1 MSGVAVRTDASV
13 TPTRDRLWTPQFL
26 LLLVGVVFMYM
37 STVRLT
43 PTLPLFVTQL
53 GAGPRGRQGDR
64 RRVHARVA
72 VAEDLLGQPR

>member
-26 LLLVGVVFMYM
+26 LLVGAVFMYM
-37 STVRLT
+37 STFRLT
-43 PTLPLFVTQL
+43 PTLPLFVKQL